1 MERARSGTRR
11 RLNDQSSLRP
21 GTLALAI
28 CTGVLWTDVALKH
41 WAENALAEPV
51 LITSWLCLRAPV
63 QLGVVSGHASRG
75 PRRPSRTGSFLGA
88 AILGL
93 LWRTAAGAQP
103 GNRRRLCSRYRRGLI
118 GNAVDRVNGGVVDF
132 LGFGPV
138 VGEKWAFANLADFA
152 MLVGMLVLGMVLIR
166 GRADSEVAPAK

>member
-1 MERARSGTRR
+1 MTT
-11 RLNDQSSLRP
+11 LNDQSSLRP

-51 LITSWLCLRAPV
+51 LITSWLCLALQYNSGLFLGALPVAPV
-63 QLGVVSGHASRG
+63 ALPHWL
-75 PRRPSRTGSFLGA
+75 FLGA

-93 LWRTAAGAQP
+93 LWRTVGARSLATGAGYALVT
-103 GNRRRLCSRYRRGLI
+103 GGVI
-118 GNAVDRVNGGVVDF
+118 GNALDRVNGGVVDF

-138 VGEKWAFANLADFA
+138 VGEQWAFANLADFA
-152 MLVGMLVLGMVLIR
+152 MLVGVLVLGMVLIR
-166 GRADSEVAPAK
+166 GRAWR